1 MKSNNKNK
9 ISSQKYEQLIHEYQA
24 KISSILK
31 KNNDLNNEADD
42 LINSIYL
49 NRDII
54 SDYLKDYPGY
64 KEIEQNLIDSI
75 ENYLN
80 NIDEKNKLEMQLNK
94 LEHFQQNLP
103 EEVELLQINN
113 EQLKSELVQT
123 LKQIYKY
130 QKELDKQKKNAL
142 FKIPREEIFI
152 MSPTK
157 KNIELL
163 DTINKLSKDIE
174 SNHLQEIDK
183 REIKLLEA
191 KIQIIEEQVDKL
203 KLDINNDKNTNENN
217 VNSNNENNEE
227 DDPNEEEEMEN
238 GDEEGDGDDNYISN
252 IIVGDNINN
261 NNGILAGNKN
271 SDNENLELIEQIKYF
286 TKEVEKLEKENNETK
301 KKIQEY
307 DDEYK
312 NLKEELKY
320 INLQN
325 IKKANIKN
333 NSNSNRSTKFN
344 VKNYK
349 K

>member
-203 KLDINNDKNTNENN
+203 KLDINNDKNANEKN
-217 VNSNNENNEE
+217 VNNNNENNEE
-227 DDPNEEEEMEN
+227 DDPNEEEE
-238 GDEEGDGDDNYISN
+238 I
-252 IIVGDNINN
+252 
-261 NNGILAGNKN
+261 
-271 SDNENLELIEQIKYF
+271 
-286 TKEVEKLEKENNETK
+286 
-301 KKIQEY
+301 
-307 DDEYK
+307 
-312 NLKEELKY
+312 
-320 INLQN
+320 
-325 IKKANIKN
+325 
-333 NSNSNRSTKFN
+333 
-344 VKNYK
+344 
-349 K
+349 

>member
-203 KLDINNDKNTNENN
+203 KLDINNDKNANEKN

-227 DDPNEEEEMEN
+227 DDPNDEEEMEN

-252 IIVGDNINN
+252 IIVGDNI

-325 IKKANIKN
+325 IKIANIKN
-333 NSNSNRSTKFN
+333 NSNSNRSTKSN